1 MRIHTAS
8 LPAVTV
14 FALLAAFGGPAA
26 AQRADRQGKEVVDAV
41 CVACHGQGKDGA
53 PRIGDA
59 GAWASR
65 TQQGLTSL
73 TAHAI
78 AGIRKMPAHGGAAGV
93 SDIELQR
100 AIVYMVNHSGGNWV
114 EPTDKSA
121 VQVARTSE
129 SIVRS
134 QCAQC
139 HQPGTQGAPRIGD
152 RAAWTP
158 RMAKGLNALVAS
170 AVHGHGPMPSRGGMP
185 DLSEDDIR
193 GAIVYMFNYGLPAVQ
208 PAPVAVSD
216 PHHQIVSGL
225 DVYFGMMR
233 AEAMRSAQEQGKAGT
248 AGMSIPSG
256 RGYYHL
262 NISIDDNRNQQ
273 PVTDAQVVM
282 KVSDGMTVETKEL
295 ARLSANNAVSYGN
308 FFKFS
313 SGSAYNITTE
323 IRRPGVPGVVVAKF
337 EYKAP

>member
-8 LPAVTV
+8 LPAIVL
-14 FALLAAFGGPAA
+14 FAVVASFAVPAA
-26 AQRADRQGKEVVDAV
+26 AQRPDRQGKDVVEAV
-41 CVACHGQGKDGA
+41 CAACHATGKEGA

-59 GAWASR
+59 AAWSAR
-65 TQQGLTSL
+65 AQQGLTGL

-78 AGIRKMPAHGGAAGV
+78 TGIRKMPAHGGAAGV
-93 SDIELQR
+93 SDVELQR
-100 AIVYMVNHSGGNWV
+100 AIVYIVNRSGGNWI
-114 EPTDKSA
+114 EPTDKA
-121 VQVARTSE
+121 AAPVARTSE
-129 SIVRS
+129 AIVRS

-170 AVHGHGPMPSRGGMP
+170 AVHGHGPMPARGGMP
-185 DLSEDDIR
+185 DLTDDDIR

-208 PAPVAVSD
+208 PPPVAAAD
-216 PHHQIVSGL
+216 PHHQLVSGL
-225 DVYFGMMR
+225 DVYLGMMR
-233 AEAMRSAQEQGKAGT
+233 AEAMRSAQEQGKTAAGL
-248 AGMSIPSG
+248 SIPSG

-262 NISIDDNRNQQ
+262 NISIDDSRNQQ

-282 KVSDGMTVETKEL
+282 KVSDGMTIETKEL

-323 IRRPGVPGVVVAKF
+323 IRRPGMPAVAIARF